1 MSDSTDS
8 NGSVIFVAEQHTV
21 RVQVHQP
28 GDPTV
33 IPETQQFSI
42 PETQDDTPT
51 SSSNTTPE
59 AVVIPETQGDNLRQ
73 NTDKKIILLVYT
85 CENSLVKQ
93 VPLWSFR
100 KALRAKNLKKCTSLV
115 HSKYSRYSKRAY
127 KHKQNTIRSQKT
139 LMLRKTIIFIVI
151 LHPRHPAVTWNSR
164 LRT

>member
-28 GDPTV
+28 EDPTV

-59 AVVIPETQGDNLRQ
+59 VVVIPETQGDNLRQ
-73 NTDKKIILLVYT
+73 NTGKK
-85 CENSLVKQ
+85 
-93 VPLWSFR
+93 
-100 KALRAKNLKKCTSLV
+100 
-115 HSKYSRYSKRAY
+115 
-127 KHKQNTIRSQKT
+127 
-139 LMLRKTIIFIVI
+139 
-151 LHPRHPAVTWNSR
+151 
-164 LRT
+164 

>member
-1 MSDSTDS
+1 MSDNTDS

-59 AVVIPETQGDNLRQ
+59 VVAIPETQGDNLRQ
-73 NTDKKIILLVYT
+73 NTGKK
-85 CENSLVKQ
+85 
-93 VPLWSFR
+93 
-100 KALRAKNLKKCTSLV
+100 
-115 HSKYSRYSKRAY
+115 
-127 KHKQNTIRSQKT
+127 
-139 LMLRKTIIFIVI
+139 
-151 LHPRHPAVTWNSR
+151 
-164 LRT
+164 

>member
-8 NGSVIFVAEQHTV
+8 NGSVIFVAEQHII

-59 AVVIPETQGDNLRQ
+59 VVVIPETQGDNLRQ
-73 NTDKKIILLVYT
+73 NTGKK
-85 CENSLVKQ
+85 
-93 VPLWSFR
+93 
-100 KALRAKNLKKCTSLV
+100 
-115 HSKYSRYSKRAY
+115 
-127 KHKQNTIRSQKT
+127 
-139 LMLRKTIIFIVI
+139 
-151 LHPRHPAVTWNSR
+151 
-164 LRT
+164 

>member
-8 NGSVIFVAEQHTV
+8 NGSVISVAEQHTV

-59 AVVIPETQGDNLRQ
+59 VVVIPETQGDNLRQ
-73 NTDKKIILLVYT
+73 NTGKK
-85 CENSLVKQ
+85 
-93 VPLWSFR
+93 
-100 KALRAKNLKKCTSLV
+100 
-115 HSKYSRYSKRAY
+115 
-127 KHKQNTIRSQKT
+127 
-139 LMLRKTIIFIVI
+139 
-151 LHPRHPAVTWNSR
+151 
-164 LRT
+164 

>member
-8 NGSVIFVAEQHTV
+8 NGSVIFVAEQHTA

-59 AVVIPETQGDNLRQ
+59 VVIPETQSDNLRQ
-73 NTDKKIILLVYT
+73 NTFKK
-85 CENSLVKQ
+85 
-93 VPLWSFR
+93 
-100 KALRAKNLKKCTSLV
+100 
-115 HSKYSRYSKRAY
+115 
-127 KHKQNTIRSQKT
+127 
-139 LMLRKTIIFIVI
+139 
-151 LHPRHPAVTWNSR
+151 
-164 LRT
+164 

>member
-51 SSSNTTPE
+51 V
-59 AVVIPETQGDNLRQ
+59 AR
-73 NTDKKIILLVYT
+73 
-85 CENSLVKQ
+85 
-93 VPLWSFR
+93 
-100 KALRAKNLKKCTSLV
+100 
-115 HSKYSRYSKRAY
+115 
-127 KHKQNTIRSQKT
+127 
-139 LMLRKTIIFIVI
+139 
-151 LHPRHPAVTWNSR
+151 
-164 LRT
+164 

>member
-51 SSSNTTPE
+51 SSSNTT
-59 AVVIPETQGDNLRQ
+59 ETQGDNLRQ
-73 NTDKKIILLVYT
+73 NTGKNNT
-85 CENSLVKQ
+85 SSL
-93 VPLWSFR
+93 
-100 KALRAKNLKKCTSLV
+100 
-115 HSKYSRYSKRAY
+115 Y
-127 KHKQNTIRSQKT
+127 IQK
-139 LMLRKTIIFIVI
+139 FFG
-151 LHPRHPAVTWNSR
+151 
-164 LRT
+164 

>member
-28 GDPTV
+28 VDPTV

-59 AVVIPETQGDNLRQ
+59 VVVIHETQGDNLRQ
-73 NTDKKIILLVYT
+73 NTGKK
-85 CENSLVKQ
+85 
-93 VPLWSFR
+93 
-100 KALRAKNLKKCTSLV
+100 
-115 HSKYSRYSKRAY
+115 
-127 KHKQNTIRSQKT
+127 
-139 LMLRKTIIFIVI
+139 
-151 LHPRHPAVTWNSR
+151 
-164 LRT
+164 

>member
-8 NGSVIFVAEQHTV
+8 NGSVIFVAEQHII

-59 AVVIPETQGDNLRQ
+59 VVVIPETQNDNLRQ
-73 NTDKKIILLVYT
+73 NTGKK
-85 CENSLVKQ
+85 
-93 VPLWSFR
+93 
-100 KALRAKNLKKCTSLV
+100 
-115 HSKYSRYSKRAY
+115 
-127 KHKQNTIRSQKT
+127 
-139 LMLRKTIIFIVI
+139 
-151 LHPRHPAVTWNSR
+151 
-164 LRT
+164 